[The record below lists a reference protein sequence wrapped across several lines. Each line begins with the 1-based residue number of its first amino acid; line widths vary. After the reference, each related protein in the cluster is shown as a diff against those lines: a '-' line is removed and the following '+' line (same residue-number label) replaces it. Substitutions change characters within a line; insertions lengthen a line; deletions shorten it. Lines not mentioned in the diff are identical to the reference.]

1 MTGISKKIGAVFFMI
16 GAVVLLCLSCLCSA
30 ASAEGSVR
38 LTLVCKARNDLV
50 DRMPW
55 SVFRIGSLNGG
66 AIVLEGDFANY
77 PVDMS
82 DLSTAGLADAASTLK
97 EYAFTYK
104 LKPYAK
110 GKTDKNGTVTF
121 EGLEDGV
128 YLIAAKKHKSGDKT
142 FIPTPAI
149 IEVNS
154 AQSAELTVYPKISSI
169 RTLADEFE
177 RFNVRKVWEKYEGML
192 VKPTEIVVD
201 IYRDYEFYETVTLS
215 ADNDWNYSWEELVGS
230 EWTMIERKIP
240 EDCTVVYRN
249 DGRRY
254 IVVNTYNPE
263 FIFDWDVEY
272 PPPQATTTVTGQVS
286 GIPDTNTTTAKSFPV
301 GDGDDTTP
309 SSDSTATGTTD
320 FPVGGED
327 ETTVTVSTTATSPE
341 ENDKTSDTTK
351 NNGKSSSATTTAENK
366 LPQTGQLWWPVPV
379 MAIVGL
385 VLIAAGTRII
395 FGCKRENDE

>member
-1 MTGISKKIGAVFFMI
+1 MTGISKKIGAVFFVI
-16 GAVVLLCLSCLCSA
+16 GAAVLFCISCLCSA

-38 LTLVCKARNDLV
+38 LTLVCKARNELV

-66 AIVLEGDFANY
+66 KIVLEGEFASY

-82 DLSTAGLADAASTLK
+82 DLSAASLADAASTLK

-110 GKTDKNGTVTF
+110 EKTGKDGTVTF
-121 EGLEDGV
+121 DALEDGV
-128 YLIAAKKHKSGDKT
+128 YLLAAKNHKSGDKT
-142 FIPTPAI
+142 YLPTPAI

-154 AQSAELTVYPKISSI
+154 AQSQELTIYPKISSI

-201 IYRDYEFYETVTLS
+201 IYRDYEFYETVTLT

-240 EDCTVVYRN
+240 ENCTVVYRN

-263 FIFDWDVEY
+263 FVFDWDVEY
-272 PPPQATTTVTGQVS
+272 PPVVAETTVTGQVS
-286 GIPDTNTTTAKSFPV
+286 GVIETNTTTAKSFPV

-309 SSDSTATGTTD
+309 SSDGTATGTSE
-320 FPVGGED
+320 FPVGGAD
-327 ETTVTVSTTATSPE
+327 ETTVTANTTATSPE
-341 ENDKTSDTTK
+341 ENDHTPDNTK
-351 NNGKSSSATTTAENK
+351 KGGNSPSATTTAESK

-395 FGCKRENDE
+395 FGCKREDNE